1 MGKVLY
7 KITFGEFAGA
17 IGTIAAINPT
27 TNMVLFYP
35 LTFSMK
41 NPYVNRFFI
50 HTKQLGRLDA
60 EVYYD

>member
-17 IGTIAAINPT
+17 IGTVAMINPT
-27 TNMVLFYP
+27 TNIALFYP
-35 LTFSMK
+35 LDFSMK
-41 NPYVNRFFI
+41 NPYINRLFI
-50 HTKQLGRLDA
+50 HVKQLGRLDA